1 MRLTEGLEILSE
13 TESTQDLL
21 IAAIRQG
28 LPHQGV
34 IVARHQTKG
43 RGRFER
49 VWESSPG
56 ESLCLSIAFDQY
68 ANHPR
73 PWLIGMSCAVAVAS
87 ALHTQVRWPNDLTI
101 RKRKAAG
108 VLTEIA
114 TNPAGDR
121 IPVVGIGVNLNQR
134 EMPGELE
141 ETATSF
147 LIERGH
153 PLDIEETAHFILA
166 AIEELPEPQTWSDLK
181 PIWMLFDD
189 TPGKHFKLA
198 DGDSATALGIGP
210 EGELLCSV
218 DGETTSVMAADAIF
232 GG

>member
-1 MRLTEGLEILSE
+1 MRLPEGQQILSE
-13 TESTQDLL
+13 TESTQDILL
-21 IAAIRQG
+21 TGIRNNTQHPG
-28 LPHQGV
+28 
-34 IVARHQTKG
+34 IVVAHHQTKG
-43 RGRFER
+43 RGRFDR

-56 ESLCLSIAFDQY
+56 ESLCMSIAFENY

-101 RKRKAAG
+101 RKRKVAG
-108 VLTEIA
+108 ILTEIA
-114 TNPAGDR
+114 TTPAGDR
-121 IPVVGIGVNLNQR
+121 IPVVGIGVNLNQAA
-134 EMPGELE
+134 MPPELSE
-141 ETATSF
+141 IATSF

-153 PLDIEETAHFILA
+153 PLDVEETAHFILA
-166 AIEELPEPQTWSDLK
+166 AIEELPDPQQWADLH

-198 DGDSATALGIGP
+198 DRGAATALGIGP

-232 GG
+232 GA